1 MGVIS
6 AVGNSLA
13 ENRSA
18 LRAGRGGIT
27 LSRHLPTRYAGILPF
42 GEVPIVT
49 DDLKKKLSVTDPGIT
64 RTTLLALH
72 AFTEA
77 IADAGLTDSVL
88 SDPATALVGATTVG
102 GMCLTDELY
111 RDTSGPCE
119 GSAYLSSYD
128 CASVH
133 MYLQDRYTM
142 QGFATTINT
151 ACSSSANAIQFGA
164 RLVRNGRAR
173 RAIVGGTDSLAKFT
187 INGFNALQILS
198 TGHCRPF
205 DRDRSGLNL
214 GEGAAFLV
222 LEGERAFEG
231 TTDIPEQ
238 SEGYERGG
246 PWQSRPDE
254 VPSASAA
261 VGHGRNSGAGTT
273 PTGKKIY
280 AELTGYCN
288 TNDAFHPSALSAEG
302 DGPFL
307 AMKGALLSAGLN
319 ATQIDFINT
328 HGTATENND
337 EAESRAMVRLFGEPP
352 PFVSTKS
359 YTGHTLGAAGAIE
372 AVYSVL
378 SLQHQEIYASL
389 NFEQPIP
396 GIGLRPVRAYG
407 AYPLQH
413 VMSNSFGFGGNCT
426 SLIFSKVN

>member
-1 MGVIS
+1 VSRVFITGMGVIS

-18 LRAGRGGIT
+18 LRAGQGGIT
-27 LSRHLPTRYAGILPF
+27 LSHHLPTRYAGILPF

-72 AFTEA
+72 AFREA

-88 SDPATALVGATTVG
+88 SDPSTALVGATTVG

-119 GSAYLSSYD
+119 GSAFLSSYD

-198 TGHCRPF
+198 TGNCRPF

-222 LEGERAFEG
+222 LEGEDAL
-231 TTDIPEQ
+231 
-238 SEGYERGG
+238 
-246 PWQSRPDE
+246 
-254 VPSASAA
+254 AS
-261 VGHGRNSGAGTT
+261 
-273 PTGKKIY
+273 GKKIY

-319 ATQIDFINT
+319 ARQIDFINT

-337 EAESRAMVRLFGEPP
+337 QAESRAMVRLFGEPP
-352 PFVSTKS
+352 PFTSTKS

-372 AVYSVL
+372 AVYSAL
-378 SLQHQEIYASL
+378 SLQHQEMYASL

-396 GIGLRPVRAYG
+396 GIGLRPVRAYR

>member
-1 MGVIS
+1 VSRVFITGMGVIS

-13 ENRSA
+13 ENLSA
-18 LRAGRGGIT
+18 LRNGQGGIT
-27 LSRHLPTRYAGILPF
+27 LSGQLPTRYAGILPF
-42 GEVPIVT
+42 GEIPIVT
-49 DDLKKKLSVTDPGIT
+49 DELKEKLAVTNQGIT

-77 IADAGLTDSVL
+77 TADARLTGPVL

-119 GSAYLSSYD
+119 GSAFLSSYD

-133 MYLQDRYTM
+133 LYLQDRYKM

-151 ACSSSANAIQFGA
+151 ACSSSSNAIQFGA

-173 RAIVGGTDSLAKFT
+173 RAIVGGADSLAKFT

-222 LEGERAFEG
+222 LEGEEALAE
-231 TTDIPEQ
+231 
-238 SEGYERGG
+238 
-246 PWQSRPDE
+246 
-254 VPSASAA
+254 A
-261 VGHGRNSGAGTT
+261 
-273 PTGKKIY
+273 GKKVY

-302 DGPFL
+302 DGPYL

-319 ATQIDFINT
+319 VTQIDFINT

-337 EAESRAMVRLFGEPP
+337 EAESRAMVRLFGNPP
-352 PFVSTKS
+352 PFVSTKP
-359 YTGHTLGAAGAIE
+359 YTGHTLGASGAIE
-372 AVYSVL
+372 AVYSAL
-378 SLQHQEIYASL
+378 SLEYQEIYASL

-396 GIGLRPVRAYG
+396 GIGLQPVQAYG
-407 AYPLQH
+407 VYPLQH

>member
-1 MGVIS
+1 MSRVFITGMGVIS

-13 ENRSA
+13 ENLSA
-18 LRAGRGGIT
+18 LRTGQGGIT
-27 LSRHLPTRYAGILPF
+27 LSGHLPTRYAGILPF
-42 GEVPIVT
+42 GEIPIVT
-49 DDLKKKLSVTDPGIT
+49 DELKEKLAVTNRGIT

-77 IADAGLTDSVL
+77 TADARLTGPVL

-111 RDTSGPCE
+111 RDTSGSCE
-119 GSAYLSSYD
+119 GSAFLSSYD

-133 MYLQDRYTM
+133 LYLQDRYKM

-173 RAIVGGTDSLAKFT
+173 RAIVGGADSLAKFT

-222 LEGERAFEG
+222 LEGEEALAE
-231 TTDIPEQ
+231 
-238 SEGYERGG
+238 
-246 PWQSRPDE
+246 
-254 VPSASAA
+254 
-261 VGHGRNSGAGTT
+261 
-273 PTGKKIY
+273 TGKKVY

-302 DGPFL
+302 EGPYL

-319 ATQIDFINT
+319 VAQINFINT

-337 EAESRAMVRLFGEPP
+337 EAESRAMVRLFGDPP
-352 PFVSTKS
+352 PFVSTKP
-359 YTGHTLGAAGAIE
+359 YTGHTLGASGAIE
-372 AVYSVL
+372 AVYSAL
-378 SLQHQEIYASL
+378 SLEYQEIYASL

-396 GIGLRPVRAYG
+396 GIGLQPVQAYG
-407 AYPLQH
+407 VYPLQH

>member
-6 AVGNSLA
+6 AVGSSLA

-18 LRAGRGGIT
+18 LRAGQGGIT

-42 GEVPIVT
+42 GEVPVVT
-49 DDLKKKLSVTDPGIT
+49 GELKEKLTVTDPGIT

-77 IADAGLTDSVL
+77 ITDARLTGSVL
-88 SDPATALVGATTVG
+88 NDPTTALVGATTVG

-111 RDTSGPCE
+111 RDTSGPCD
-119 GSAYLSSYD
+119 GSVYLSSYD
-128 CASVH
+128 CASVN
-133 MYLQDRYTM
+133 MYLQDRHKM

-164 RLVRNGRAR
+164 RLVRNGLAR
-173 RAIVGGTDSLAKFT
+173 RAIVGGVDSLAKFT

-222 LEGERAFEG
+222 LEGEEALGEV
-231 TTDIPEQ
+231 T
-238 SEGYERGG
+238 GG
-246 PWQSRPDE
+246 KAP
-254 VPSASAA
+254 AGA
-261 VGHGRNSGAGTT
+261 VGEVIGGKAM
-273 PTGKKIY
+273 PAGKKVY
-280 AELTGYCN
+280 AELIGYCN
-288 TNDAFHPSALSAEG
+288 TNDAFHPSALSPEG
-302 DGPFL
+302 DGPYL
-307 AMKGALLSAGLN
+307 AMRGALLSAGLN

-352 PFVSTKS
+352 AFVSTKS

-372 AVYSVL
+372 AIYSIL

-389 NFEQPIP
+389 NFGQPIA
-396 GIGLRPVRAYG
+396 GIGLRPVQAYG
-407 AYPLQH
+407 EYALRH

>member
-18 LRAGRGGIT
+18 LRAGQGGIT

-49 DDLKKKLSVTDPGIT
+49 DDLKDKLSVTDPGIT

-72 AFTEA
+72 AFREA
-77 IADAGLTDSVL
+77 IADARLTESVL

-111 RDTSGPCE
+111 RDMSGPCE
-119 GSAYLSSYD
+119 GSAFLSSYD

-133 MYLQDRYTM
+133 MYLQDRYKM
-142 QGFATTINT
+142 QGLATTINT
-151 ACSSSANAIQFGA
+151 ACSSSANAIQFGT

-222 LEGERAFEG
+222 LEGEEALAEAA
-231 TTDIPEQ
+231 
-238 SEGYERGG
+238 GG
-246 PWQSRPDE
+246 E
-254 VPSASAA
+254 A
-261 VGHGRNSGAGTT
+261 
-273 PTGKKIY
+273 GKKIY

-302 DGPFL
+302 DGPYL

-337 EAESRAMVRLFGEPP
+337 EAESRAMVRLFREPP

-359 YTGHTLGAAGAIE
+359 YTGHTLGASGAIE
-372 AVYSVL
+372 AVYSTL
-378 SLQHQEIYASL
+378 SLEYQEIYASL

-396 GIGLRPVRAYG
+396 GIGLQPVQAYG
-407 AYPLQH
+407 VCPLRH

-426 SLIFSKVN
+426 SLIISKVN